1 MGEMKGHIMETATQK
16 EWQQGERKTLKKRI
30 LDYLLMTVS
39 CLCYAAAISLFLD
52 PNNLAPG
59 GVSGISIILNRLIPV
74 STGNLILLINV
85 PILLLGLW
93 KFGFKLIVS
102 TLYCTVLSSV
112 LTNVLSVYGAVT
124 KDTLLAALVGAC
136 LVAVGLG
143 GVFKA
148 GATTGGTDIIIK
160 LLRLRYPHMK
170 TGVLFFMIDATIV
183 AASVFVFK
191 DLDRVLYAGM
201 AVFVTSFT
209 LDLVLYGRDG
219 AKLIY
224 IISDN
229 SEKITARLLEE
240 LDIGVTYVK
249 GQGAYSGKEKRV
261 IMCVM
266 RKQLAPRT
274 EEIVK
279 EEDPEAFM
287 IISSATEIYGEGYKS
302 YFSEKL

>member
-1 MGEMKGHIMETATQK
+1 METATQK

-52 PNNLAPG
+52 PNDLAPG
-59 GVSGISIILNRLIPV
+59 GVSGISIILNRLIPI
-74 STGNLILLINV
+74 STGNLILLINI

-93 KFGFKLIVS
+93 KFGFKLILS

-112 LTNVLSVYGAVT
+112 LTNVLIGYGAVT
-124 KDTLLAALVGAC
+124 EDPLLAALAGSC

-170 TGVLFFMIDATIV
+170 TGALFFMIDATIV

-191 DLDRVLYAGM
+191 DLDRALYAGM

-229 SEKITARLLEE
+229 AEKITSRLLEE

-249 GQGAYSGKEKRV
+249 GQGAYSGKEKKV